1 LHCLFADFWH
11 DSAKELLK
19 RGKVMLHLDETDL
32 RILRAMQADGSLSVT
47 EIAARAGLSQSPCS
61 RRIARLQEAGVVR
74 GKQTVLDAR
83 MLGFDM
89 LVILRIKLQGHER
102 GLLEAF
108 KKAAREIPEIQIA
121 LLVLGDFDFYLRIIV
136 RDIDHYQ
143 QLLQGKLVS
152 LPGVREMQS
161 SVILEVVKDVKAL
174 PI

>member
-1 LHCLFADFWH
+1 LHCLFADFRH

-19 RGKVMLHLDETDL
+19 RGQVMLHLDETDL